1 MHVLEINTLPRFI
14 TLGLKLL
21 SKKGLKALKAVA
33 HSDIFVDVHGNNNT
47 LSRLRLFGTNLDS
60 CVAHD
65 VRLIMLSLVFLFRIT
80 FHSCYMKRRTL
91 QCFSNLAAG
100 MSLVHCFISS

>member
-21 SKKGLKALKAVA
+21 SKRGLKALKAVA
-33 HSDIFVDVHGNNNT
+33 HSDLFVDVHGNNNT
-47 LSRLRLFGTNLDS
+47 LSRLRFFGTNLDS

-65 VRLIMLSLVFLFRIT
+65 VRMIMFSLIFVFRIV

-91 QCFSNLAAG
+91 QCFATLATGVFHFAP
-100 MSLVHCFISS
+100 VC